1 MTDLLDEI
9 ERTTWAWESWDA
21 KPGLASTAGAFEDAA
36 QALARSAGIETS
48 VLRGLCAPGHGER
61 PRPQHPSRYARDACR
76 HHPPGDREADDPWP
90 LTAGR

>member
-9 ERTTWAWESWDA
+9 ERTARAWESWDA

-48 VLRGLCAPGHGER
+48 VLRATL
-61 PRPQHPSRYARDACR
+61 SDLARSISHAT
-76 HHPPGDREADDPWP
+76 H
-90 LTAGR
+90 AGRIGLIRQAVEELISRG

>member
-9 ERTTWAWESWDA
+9 ERTAWAWESWDA

-48 VLRGLCAPGHGER
+48 VLRATVSDLARNIPHGTHTMRAGIIRQATEK
-61 PRPQHPSRYARDACR
+61 
-76 HHPPGDREADDPWP
+76 
-90 LTAGR
+90 LTTRGR